1 MHILWNPENTS
12 KHAAASVLNYMKL
25 MMASGEDEFGWHLI
39 ICLFC
44 YINILQVIF
53 TQTSFYRFDYV
64 HSLICQLFSWATL
77 LFLLSNGSNVKK
89 FLI

>member
-1 MHILWNPENTS
+1 MKSENMG
-12 KHAAASVLNYMKL
+12 KHAAASVLNYIKL

-39 ICLFC
+39 ICLFY

-64 HSLICQLFSWATL
+64 RSLICQLFY
-77 LFLLSNGSNVKK
+77 
-89 FLI
+89 

>member
-1 MHILWNPENTS
+1 MG
-12 KHAAASVLNYMKL
+12 KHAPASVLNYMKL
-25 MMASGEDEFGWHLI
+25 MMASGEDEFSWHLI

-64 HSLICQLFSWATL
+64 RSLVCQLFSWVAP
-77 LFLLSNGSNVKK
+77 LFLLSNGSNEKEL
-89 FLI
+89 LI